1 MHSHNKG
8 DAVPNTMR
16 ALVKLKPQ
24 EGLSLVEW
32 KAPKIRA
39 DEVLI
44 KVKCASICGTDLHIY
59 RWDHW
64 SQNRIKLPRV
74 IGHEFSGYV
83 VEVGKNVKEVKEGD
97 YVSAESH
104 ETCGTCYGCKTG
116 MRVYCRNY
124 KILGVD
130 RDGCF
135 ADYLAVKAD
144 TVWKNDESIPPEVA
158 SVQEPMG
165 NAMYAVSDSN
175 VAMKSVLITG
185 CGPFGLFATSIAKK
199 SGATLVIAVEP
210 NSYRRDLAKR
220 VGADYVFDPKKDDV
234 ESAIK
239 RLTDG
244 EGVQVVLEM
253 SGNPQAIR
261 QGLKVLRYGGRL
273 TFFGL
278 PSDEVPL
285 DIAEDVIFRGAH
297 IVGIAGRKIFE
308 TWYQV
313 SEFLR
318 RKLIPVEKII
328 THKFKFEEFQK
339 GFELMNQGKCGKVVL
354 EVS

>member
-1 MHSHNKG
+1 
-8 DAVPNTMR
+8 MR
-16 ALVKLKPQ
+16 ALAKLKPQ
-24 EGLSLVEW
+24 EGLNLVEW
-32 KAPKIRA
+32 KVPKIGP

-64 SQNRIKLPRV
+64 SSNRIKIPRV

-83 VEVGKNVKEVKEGD
+83 VGVGKNVKGLKDGD

-104 ETCGTCYGCKTG
+104 ETCGICYGCKTG

-135 ADYLAVKAD
+135 ADYLAIKAD
-144 TVWKNDESIPPEVA
+144 TVWKNAISIPPEVA
-158 SVQEPMG
+158 SIQEPMG
-165 NAMYAVSDSN
+165 NAMYAVSDSD
-175 VAMKSVLITG
+175 VAMSSVLITG
-185 CGPFGLFATSIAKK
+185 LGPFGLFATSIAKK

-210 NSYRRDLAKR
+210 NPYRRSLAKK

-234 ESAIK
+234 ESEVK
-239 RLTDG
+239 KLTDG

-253 SGNPQAIR
+253 SGYPQAIR

-273 TFFGL
+273 TLFGL
-278 PSDEVPL
+278 PSDDVPI
-285 DIAEDVIFRGAH
+285 DIAEGVIFKGAH
-297 IVGIAGRKIFE
+297 LVGISGRKIFE

-313 SEFLR
+313 SEFLG

-328 THKFKFEEFQK
+328 THKFPLGEFQK
-339 GFELMNQGKCGKVVL
+339 GFDLMKQGKCGKVVL